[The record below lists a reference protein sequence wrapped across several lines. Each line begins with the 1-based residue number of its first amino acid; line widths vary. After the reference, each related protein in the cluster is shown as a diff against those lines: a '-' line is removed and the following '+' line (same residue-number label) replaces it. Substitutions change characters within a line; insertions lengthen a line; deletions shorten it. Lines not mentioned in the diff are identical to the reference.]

1 MNKIYWKIAT
11 IYLIGAIFEQVN
23 TIQSGIR
30 YNLFMKKVKNV
41 KYEDNN
47 DGLMYSFY
55 MKDGSIIRRRHE
67 VYMSDFEFFNQILPV
82 LSRRVAF
89 SCSSIFFSQSQI
101 NSLLE
106 VFRIKNSYQYR
117 TRLRKESC
125 YEEDLGFVWIEY
137 YLCCFAN
144 SIDGDVHVA
153 YRPCS

>member
-30 YNLFMKKVKNV
+30 YSLFMKKVTDV

-67 VYMSDFEFFNQILPV
+67 VYMSDFEFFN
-82 LSRRVAF
+82 
-89 SCSSIFFSQSQI
+89 
-101 NSLLE
+101 
-106 VFRIKNSYQYR
+106 
-117 TRLRKESC
+117 
-125 YEEDLGFVWIEY
+125 
-137 YLCCFAN
+137 
-144 SIDGDVHVA
+144 
-153 YRPCS
+153 